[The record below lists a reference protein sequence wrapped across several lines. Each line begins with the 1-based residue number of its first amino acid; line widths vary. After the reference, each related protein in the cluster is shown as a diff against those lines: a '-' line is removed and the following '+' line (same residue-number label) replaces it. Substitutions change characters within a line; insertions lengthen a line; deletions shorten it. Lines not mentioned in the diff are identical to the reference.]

1 MKQVMIVGAGRLG
14 KGFFGETFDNAG
26 WKIAFLDKDPRVVEE
41 LKRTGSYHV
50 EVHRV
55 DSIENRTVS
64 GYEAYVCD
72 ENYSCMD
79 AFLNTDVI
87 MLPRSVH
94 YLLLLRCRLILR
106 ESPSYF
112 YILS

>member
-41 LKRTGSYHV
+41 LKMTGSYHV

-55 DSIENRTVS
+55 DSIENRTV
-64 GYEAYVCD
+64 
-72 ENYSCMD
+72 
-79 AFLNTDVI
+79 
-87 MLPRSVH
+87 
-94 YLLLLRCRLILR
+94 
-106 ESPSYF
+106 
-112 YILS
+112 

>member
-64 GYEAYVCD
+64 G
-72 ENYSCMD
+72 MR
-79 AFLNTDVI
+79 L
-87 MLPRSVH
+87 MSVMKIIPAWM
-94 YLLLLRCRLILR
+94 R
-106 ESPSYF
+106 F
-112 YILS
+112 

>member
-41 LKRTGSYHV
+41 LKRTGSYQV
-50 EVHRV
+50 EVNIV
-55 DSIENRTVS
+55 YYIEKLTVE

-72 ENYSCMD
+72 
-79 AFLNTDVI
+79 
-87 MLPRSVH
+87 
-94 YLLLLRCRLILR
+94 
-106 ESPSYF
+106 
-112 YILS
+112 